1 MTRIK
6 KQTKELM
13 KNKFSLITLIA
24 FVGAI
29 SALGSTKA
37 QSQELLSLDIP
48 QINSNF
54 VSNTDTYS
62 DLQTL
67 QLPASIHNP
76 FHSVKSEIVKSTRKG
91 IASWYGSGCR
101 GEMTASGERYNSH
114 DYTAAHKT
122 LPFGTKVRVTNLS
135 NGRYVVVRINDRGP
149 FVRGREIDLSAQAAK
164 EINMDGLAQVK
175 LEVLNF

>member
-29 SALGSTKA
+29 SALGNTEA
-37 QSQELLSLDIP
+37 HSQEVLSLDIP

-54 VSNTDTYS
+54 ANDIDTTYS
-62 DLQTL
+62 DLHTL
-67 QLPASIHNP
+67 QLPASIYSPNR
-76 FHSVKSEIVKSTRKG
+76 SVKSEVIKSTRKG
-91 IASWYGSGCR
+91 IASWYGSEG

-114 DYTAAHKT
+114 GYTAAHKT

-135 NGRYVVVRINDRGP
+135 NGRNVVVRINDRGP

-164 EINMDGLAQVK
+164 QLDMSGLAQVK